1 MGILRSLPMRI
12 FLSPVALVAIVP
24 ALFTIP
30 ASAQSFCDLVP
41 ASAVSTALGVP
52 NLTAKPNTTGGNG
65 CDYRT
70 KPGAPA
76 AVIADSSDYTDIYKT
91 IFDQRLAR
99 LSHGDTLLQGVGDA
113 GYYSFQDGQ
122 NVPSDLTQSYTKQ
135 SIVFRAKGKI
145 VSFIIFLPGKG
156 LPKTAVLALG
166 QMTAAKPINT
176 LKSPN

>member
-1 MGILRSLPMRI
+1 MRI
-12 FLSPVALVAIVP
+12 FLALAAFMP
-24 ALFTIP
+24 ALFAIP

-41 ASAVSTALGVP
+41 APAVSTALGVP
-52 NLTAKPNTTGGNG
+52 NLTAKPNMTGGNG

-70 KPGAPA
+70 KPGAPL
-76 AVIADSSDYTDIYKT
+76 AVRADSSDYADIYKT
-91 IFDQRLAR
+91 IFDQRLTQ
-99 LSHGDTLLQGVGDA
+99 LSNGDVRVQGVGDA
-113 GYYSFQDGQ
+113 GYYSFQDLQ

-156 LPKTAVLALG
+156 VPKTAVVALG